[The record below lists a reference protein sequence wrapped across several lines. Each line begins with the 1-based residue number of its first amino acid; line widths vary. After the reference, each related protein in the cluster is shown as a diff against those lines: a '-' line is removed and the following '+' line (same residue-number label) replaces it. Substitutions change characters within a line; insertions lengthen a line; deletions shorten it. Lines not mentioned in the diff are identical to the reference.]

1 MPIHPSRINRNVRSS
16 FNKYLKDTFPTITF
30 NFGESEFDTV
40 NLTKWVQIDYLSR
53 TLNVKPLL
61 IVQLTFFAKDDRYG
75 TKVEELCDQVMDQ
88 LYGPTGSNDLKSIPV
103 KDYFETL
110 DGTPQNIGSVWV
122 NPRQANK
129 PVLDKYGVTS
139 IAVTVELR
147 QSRK

>member
-1 MPIHPSRINRNVRSS
+1 MTIHPSRINRNVRGS
-16 FNKYLKDTFPTITF
+16 FNKYLQTTFPTIKF
-30 NFGESEFDTV
+30 NFGESEFDTA
-40 NLTKWVQIDYLSR
+40 NLSKWVQIDYLSR

-61 IVQLTFFAKDDRYG
+61 IVQLSFFAKDDRYG
-75 TKVEELCDQVMDQ
+75 TKVEEICDQVMDQ
-88 LYGPTGSNDLKSIPV
+88 LYGPTGSNDLKSIPI
-103 KDYFETL
+103 KDWFETE
-110 DGTPQNIGSVWV
+110 GAEPKQIGAVWV

>member
-1 MPIHPSRINRNVRSS
+1 MALHQSRVNRNVRSS
-16 FNKYLKDTFPTITF
+16 FNDYLRNTFSSMSF
-30 NFGESEFDTV
+30 NFSESEYDTA
-40 NLTKWVQIDYLSR
+40 NLSRWVQVDYLSR

-75 TKVEELCDQVMDQ
+75 TKVEEICDQVMDA
-88 LYGPTGSNDLKSIPV
+88 LYSPAGNNDLRSIPV
-103 KDYFETL
+103 KDWFTTP
-110 DGTPQNIGSVWV
+110 GITPQIGAILV

-129 PVLDKYGVTS
+129 PVLDRYGVTS

>member
-1 MPIHPSRINRNVRSS
+1 MHPSRFNRNVRGS
-16 FNKYLKDTFPTITF
+16 FNKYLKDTFPTFTF
-30 NFGESEFDTV
+30 NFGESEFDTA
-40 NLTKWVQIDYLSR
+40 NLRRWVQVDYLSR

-75 TKVEELCDQVMDQ
+75 AKVEEICDQVMDQ
-88 LYGPTGSNDLKSIPV
+88 LYGATGSNDLKSIPV

-110 DGTPQNIGSVWV
+110 GDVPVQIGSVWV

-129 PVLDKYGVTS
+129 PVLDRYGVTS
-139 IAVTVELR
+139 IAVTIELR